1 MLWCS
6 IYAQVVGPREELVTN
21 QAEQL
26 ARIRSIVLAFNSQDV
41 AASVQRLSAAVTW
54 SRGDGGSLR
63 GRDTLAKHL
72 RELFSAFPDASLS
85 HVQLLAIEPDA
96 VLVEW
101 VLEATHLGAWRLPDR
116 QDPIPPTGRTVRVV
130 GADLVR
136 FNSSGEI
143 ASDDAR
149 IDTAALLTQLGL
161 LPGSSPDATHLRD
174 LAERYTT
181 AWGSQDAA
189 RVASFY
195 SADGRLS
202 INAGPPAVGRSAIT
216 EAAQGFMTTFPDM
229 KVIMDGLLIQGDRAV
244 YRWTL
249 VGTNTGPGGTGKQV
263 RISGFEVWRIGADGL
278 IAESRG
284 HFDSAAYQDQIAH
297 GVVNPE

>member
-1 MLWCS
+1 
-6 IYAQVVGPREELVTN
+6 VTN

-26 ARIRSIVLAFNSQDV
+26 ARIRSMVRAFNSQDV
-41 AASVQRLSAAVTW
+41 AASVQHLSPAVTW
-54 SRGDGGSLR
+54 SRGDGRSLR
-63 GRDTLAKHL
+63 GRDTLATHL
-72 RELFSAFPDASLS
+72 HELFSAFPDASLS
-85 HVQLLAIEPDA
+85 QVQLLAIEPNV

-116 QDPIPPTGRTVRVV
+116 REPIPPTGRTVRVV

-136 FNSSGEI
+136 FNSSAEI

-149 IDTAALLTQLGL
+149 IDTAALLTQLGVL
-161 LPGSSPDATHLRD
+161 SGSAPDAAHLRD
-174 LAERYTT
+174 LAERYTA
-181 AWGSQDAA
+181 AWGSQNAA

-195 SADGRLS
+195 SADGSLCV
-202 INAGPPAVGRSAIT
+202 NAGPAAVGRGAIT

-229 KVIMDGLLIQGDRAV
+229 KVIMDGLLVQRDYAV
-244 YRWTL
+244 YSWTL
-249 VGTNTGPGGTGKQV
+249 VGSNIGPGGTGKQV

-284 HFDSAAYQDQIAH
+284 HFDSAAYQDQLAH
-297 GVVNPE
+297 GVANPE